1 MSIKALNTNMVL
13 LNERELTITRGS
25 MPAERIAVHLS
36 LRLFPVIFA
45 DICPYFD
52 GSMNTALKQE

>member
-1 MSIKALNTNMVL
+1 MVL
-13 LNERELTITRGS
+13 LNECELTVTRGS